1 MLPAT
6 FLRPIMRSRFTTA
19 LAALFLTTIATAQT
33 CPSMGVSVDASGG
46 RLGDIWRVDVQAS
59 PTVIGVLG
67 LDLAGGPI
75 PTPLGTICLGL
86 TPALVTGAFVTDPA
100 GAAAFSG
107 LLPAVPAFAGIDIY
121 TAAVTID
128 PAQPTGWGVSNGDS
142 FKVREGRFW
151 YVNLGTTTPFGS
163 TPGAIAATNVIS
175 DNVAFSQTLTSSVRD
190 VATVT
195 ERGWLTVL
203 QANGSLV
210 AYDGVSPTPVLN
222 LALTGTAASATK
234 VLPLPGGNA
243 LLLLSYGTAPSPFSS
258 GTPGSVHHVTLPG
271 GVVTSTLM
279 PAGNPDAI
287 IRVPATS
294 LVYLRVA
301 NGVVPFD
308 YATATMSP
316 LVPLASGFGGLIDWQ
331 VAGTLLYV
339 LHGGQAAGP
348 FSSGQPAAISVVDA
362 IGQTTLST
370 NQLTMTAP
378 VQMLRAGPGS
388 AGPALYVYGSAAG
401 LQEFA
406 QVTVAPVASIPVAP
420 ITAMELS
427 SLGNLWLML
436 SNAPASLLALPVGTT
451 LVVTLTGLI
460 GPPQP
465 ALAVS
470 PSVTYGKVGIAVSN
484 NVTSPFQTDP
494 VWAAGTSLT
503 LPIGAVGRIL
513 PD

>member
-1 MLPAT
+1 
-6 FLRPIMRSRFTTA
+6 MRSRFTTA
-19 LAALFLTTIATAQT
+19 LAALFLTTIATAQS
-33 CPSMGVSVDASGG
+33 CPSVGVSVDASGG
-46 RLGDIWRVDVQAS
+46 RLGDTWRVDIQAS

-100 GAAAFSG
+100 GAAAFTG
-107 LLPAVPAFAGIDIY
+107 VLPPVSAFAGIDIY

-142 FKVREGRFW
+142 FKVREPRFW
-151 YVNLGTTTPFGS
+151 YVSLGTSTPFGT
-163 TPGAIAATNVIS
+163 TPGAIAATNVIA
-175 DNVAFSQTLTSSVRD
+175 DNVVYSQTLAAAVRD

-203 QANGSLV
+203 EANGAFV

-222 LALTGTAASATK
+222 TVLTGTAASASK
-234 VLPLPGGNA
+234 ILPLPGGNA

-258 GTPGSVHHVTLPG
+258 GTPGSVHYVTLPG
-271 GVVTSTLM
+271 GAVTSTPL
-279 PAGNPDAI
+279 PTGNPDAI
-287 IRVPATS
+287 IRVPGTS
-294 LVYLRVA
+294 LVYLRIA
-301 NGVVPFD
+301 NGVIPFD
-308 YATATMSP
+308 YATAQVYP
-316 LVPLASGFGGLIDWQ
+316 VIALASGFGGLVDWQ
-331 VAGTLLYV
+331 MAGSLLYV
-339 LHGGQAAGP
+339 LHGGTAAGP
-348 FSSGQPAAISVVDA
+348 FSSGQPAAISIIDT

-378 VQMLRAGPGS
+378 LQMLRAGPGS
-388 AGPALYVYGSAAG
+388 AGPALYVYGNAAG
-401 LQEFA
+401 LQELA
-406 QVTVAPVASIPVAP
+406 QVTLTPVATIPVGG

-427 SLGNLWLML
+427 SLGSLWLLL
-436 SNAPASLLALPVGTT
+436 STAPASLTGIPVGSA
-451 LVVTLTGLI
+451 LVLPLAGLS
-460 GPPQP
+460 GVPAP

-470 PSVTYGKVGIAVSN
+470 PSASYGKVGIAVSN
-484 NVTSPFQTDP
+484 NVASPFQTDP
-494 VWAAGTSLT
+494 TWAVGTSVV